1 MTLQNS
7 SGGSILRCMD
17 AGGFNIAVQDGLAM
31 FRNLFINEAG
41 MYYSLRFSTDLL
53 LPGQTEAVSREFS
66 VGVGDAAKIVLIQD
80 ASDGTVLGGNAF
92 SPQPKLE
99 IRDAGGNLLVYDSSS
114 IIRVSL
120 YSNPSRGELSPHS
133 GTTGILDK
141 GSMQFHG
148 LSINKAGV
156 GYRLKYALLKH
167 TDDHLEETSI
177 FTFGE

>member
-1 MTLQNS
+1 MKLRNS
-7 SGGSILRCMD
+7 SSGSILRCMD
-17 AGGFNIAVQDGLAM
+17 AGGFNVAFQDGLAT

-53 LPGQTEAVSREFS
+53 LPGQSESVSREFS
-66 VGVGDAAKIVLIQD
+66 VRVGDAAKIVLIKD
-80 ASDGTVLGGNAF
+80 ASDGTVLGGKAF

-99 IRDAGGNLLVYDSSS
+99 MRDAGGNLLVYDSSS

-120 YSNPSRGELSPHS
+120 YSNPSRGELSPLS
-133 GTTGILDK
+133 GTSGILDK

-148 LSINKAGV
+148 LSIDKAGI
-156 GYRLKYALLKH
+156 GYRLKYDFLKH
-167 TDDHLEETSI
+167 TDDHLEETSV